1 MPTTMPET
9 LADGINE
16 CHKHAKGGSILLRNF
31 HNQGRRLMA
40 DTAKLTYQGNTY
52 ELPVIEGTFG
62 EKAVDIGSLR
72 KETGLIT
79 YDPGFMSTGS
89 CKSSITFLEGEKG
102 ILLYRGIPIEQL
114 AEKST
119 FIETAYLIIYGE
131 LPTTKQLEDFDYHIT
146 HHSMVHESIKS
157 FYDGFPI
164 NSHPMAVCSAVVG
177 SLATFY
183 QNELNVRDAREIEI
197 AIHRLIAKLP
207 TIAAYSYK
215 KSIGQALPYPDNS
228 LGYCAN
234 FLKMMFGT
242 PCEPYEIDPVAV
254 KALEVLLIIHA
265 DHEQNCST
273 SSVRLVGSS
282 MCNLFAS
289 VSAAIYALW
298 GPLHGG
304 ANQAV
309 IEMLQTIADSGG
321 NVKTWVDKAKDHNDP
336 FRLMGFGHR
345 VYKNFDPRSRIIKT
359 MAHDVFEN
367 TISGEPL
374 LEIAL
379 ALEDIALKDDYF
391 IEKKL
396 YPNVDFY
403 SGLIYKALNIPVN
416 MFPVMFAMGRLPGWI
431 AQWKELQGDSDF
443 RIGRPRQVY
452 TGMQARDYIPIKD
465 R

>member
-1 MPTTMPET
+1 MAET
-9 LADGINE
+9 V
-16 CHKHAKGGSILLRNF
+16 
-31 HNQGRRLMA
+31 
-40 DTAKLTYQGNTY
+40 KLVYQGSTY
-52 ELPVIEGTFG
+52 EFPVVEGSLG

-72 KETGLIT
+72 SQTGLVT
-79 YDPGFMSTGS
+79 FDPGYASTGS
-89 CKSSITFLEGEKG
+89 CKSAITFLDGEKG

-114 AEKST
+114 AEKSS
-119 FIETAYLIIYGE
+119 FIETAYLLIYGE
-131 LPTTKQLEDFDYHIT
+131 LPSCKQLDEFSHHIT
-146 HHSMVHESIKS
+146 HHSMVHESIKN
-157 FYDGFPI
+157 FYDGFP
-164 NSHPMAVCSAVVG
+164 NNPHPMAVASAVVG

-183 QNELNVRDAREIEI
+183 QNELNVRDEREIEI
-197 AIHRLIAKLP
+197 TIHRLLAKLP

-215 KSIGQALPYPDNS
+215 KSIGQPLLYPDNS
-228 LGYCAN
+228 LGYSAN

-242 PCEPYEIDPVAV
+242 PCEDYEVDPVAA
-254 KALEVLLIIHA
+254 KALEVLLILHA

-273 SSVRLVGSS
+273 STARLVGSS

-309 IEMLQTIADSGG
+309 IEMLQEIYDDGG
-321 NVKTWVDKAKDHNDP
+321 DVRKYIQKAKDSEDS

-345 VYKNFDPRSRIIKT
+345 VYKNFDPRSKIIKT
-359 MAHDVFEN
+359 MAHKLLE
-367 TISGEPL
+367 TSTTKEPL
-374 LEIAL
+374 LEV
-379 ALEDIALKDDYF
+379 ALELEEAALKENYF

-431 AQWKELQGDSDF
+431 AQWKELQEDENF
-443 RIGRPRQVY
+443 KIGRPRQIY
-452 TGMQARDYIPIKD
+452 TGAKTRGYTPIEK

>member
-1 MPTTMPET
+1 
-9 LADGINE
+9 
-16 CHKHAKGGSILLRNF
+16 
-31 HNQGRRLMA
+31 
-40 DTAKLTYQGNTY
+40 
-52 ELPVIEGTFG
+52 
-62 EKAVDIGSLR
+62 
-72 KETGLIT
+72 
-79 YDPGFMSTGS
+79 
-89 CKSSITFLEGEKG
+89 
-102 ILLYRGIPIEQL
+102 
-114 AEKST
+114 
-119 FIETAYLIIYGE
+119 
-131 LPTTKQLEDFDYHIT
+131 
-146 HHSMVHESIKS
+146 
-157 FYDGFPI
+157 
-164 NSHPMAVCSAVVG
+164 
-177 SLATFY
+177 
-183 QNELNVRDAREIEI
+183 
-197 AIHRLIAKLP
+197 
-207 TIAAYSYK
+207 
-215 KSIGQALPYPDNS
+215 
-228 LGYCAN
+228 
-234 FLKMMFGT
+234 
-242 PCEPYEIDPVAV
+242 
-254 KALEVLLIIHA
+254 
-265 DHEQNCST
+265 
-273 SSVRLVGSS
+273 

-321 NVKTWVDKAKDHNDP
+321 NVQTWVDKAKDHNDP

-367 TISGEPL
+367 TISEEPL

-379 ALEDIALKDDYF
+379 TLEDIALKDDYF

-452 TGMQARDYIPIKD
+452 TGMQTRDYIPIKD